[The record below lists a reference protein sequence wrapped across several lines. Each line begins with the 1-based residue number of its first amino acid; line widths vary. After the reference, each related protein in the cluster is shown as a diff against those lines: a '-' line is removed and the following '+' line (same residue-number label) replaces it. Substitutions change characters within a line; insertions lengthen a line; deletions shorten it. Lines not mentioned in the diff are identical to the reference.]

1 MSFKLKEK
9 KTLYQLHVHV
19 QIITSDILAQFK
31 FIALCFTIL
40 IYFTSLTCIFKNS
53 SNSWGFQFSWHQ
65 IFIPFTMLTI
75 FIIPLILK
83 LMLYQSYVSHWQ
95 FIYQMNASL
104 I

>member
-1 MSFKLKEK
+1 MSFKLKK
-9 KTLYQLHVHV
+9 KTLYQLHAQV
-19 QIITSDILAQFK
+19 ITSDILAQLK
-31 FIALCFTIL
+31 FYNIDLFHIT
-40 IYFTSLTCIFKNS
+40 YMYIFKNS
-53 SNSWGFQFSWHQ
+53 PDSWGFQFSWHQ

-83 LMLYQSYVSHWQ
+83 LMLYQSCVSHWQ